1 MEQLEFFEDL
11 SALPDLTDSTLL
23 ACLEQRYRKNKVQ
36 VSTVHSINYLHQNL
50 AIDIRISMV

>member
-36 VSTVHSINYLHQNL
+36 VSTVHSL
-50 AIDIRISMV
+50 V